1 MKALGDGITFLR
13 HPACSRRSLAT
24 WDPKASATLAALA
37 QAFGQHAR
45 VLHRHAAGLA
55 HQRGAKDRHKIN
67 ARFGG

>member
-1 MKALGDGITFLR
+1 VKALGDGITFLR
-13 HPACSRRSLAT
+13 HPASRRSLAT

-67 ARFGG
+67 ARIGG